1 MNGRLQANDSEDEN
15 GKGRVVAF
23 ICATRLYPRLSAVY
37 SRLPSDAQ

>member
-15 GKGRVVAF
+15 GKERVAF
-23 ICATRLYPRLSAVY
+23 IYATRLYPRLSAVN